1 MLSKRFGAI
10 ALCSSKIAPRHQA
23 TFRKNPGPN
32 AEQRRCLTELLSSS
46 QPTYLGNLIS
56 TTKTVVIQPPTDSQQ
71 PMKSEPGF
79 QPNSNPQR
87 SGWSISEPVL
97 AWLETVDQSALDGK
111 AGEESWNIGWVFAA
125 LRRRA
130 PIILGVAAG
139 TTVAATV
146 LILNQANNTPPSYV
160 GSFDLLVEPVT
171 NEAQASR
178 QTATAQ
184 SEAVGGTDVTRP
196 QLDYATQI
204 RILRNPQLIKP
215 LVERLQARDPDLT
228 DEVARQILER
238 RLVVE
243 RLSNR
248 IGNKDENTKIIRVS
262 YQDNDPAVV
271 LSALE
276 DLAGNYLKYALEQ
289 RQTSIGQA
297 VKFID
302 DQLPALQA
310 QVDRLQARLQAFR
323 ESNTLID
330 PALEG
335 TQLTQQSGALR
346 QERLTANTNLAEAR
360 SRYAALAA
368 NDPVAIL
375 SQAPEY
381 GTLLGLFQQYEAEL
395 ATEAARLT
403 DLNPDMQYLRER
415 RDNLQQLI
423 NREARRVL
431 DKVEDQIR
439 VLEDRNQAIAQSE
452 SQIQQQI
459 RSLPAAAN
467 EYDEIQRQLN
477 IATGILTEFSA
488 RQKALQ
494 IDAAQQQ
501 TPWELINPPTLLR
514 DANGEP
520 KNVSS
525 INVGQYLM
533 LAALLG
539 SLLGIGVG
547 LLIEILADRYH
558 APEEL
563 KSGARLP
570 VLGQIPLQPQPIFT
584 ADQQLSPLFLESFQ
598 SLLTRVNLL
607 SASQPL
613 RSLTIS
619 SATPEEG
626 KSTVALYLA
635 QAAASLGQRVL
646 LVDADLRRPTLH
658 ERLSLPNDLGLTD
671 LLSDNDVTLKQVIRR
686 RSPDSSLYVITAGSM
701 APNPIRL
708 LTSPRMQEVAR
719 QCAGLFD
726 LVIYDTPPIMNLA
739 DSSVVAAYTNGTL
752 IVASLGHLQRKQLS
766 DALETFRVS
775 NLPILGIVAN
785 RVRVNEKA
793 VYSAYTRV

>member
-1 MLSKRFGAI
+1 M
-10 ALCSSKIAPRHQA
+10 KIER
-23 TFRKNPGPN
+23 N
-32 AEQRRCLTELLSSS
+32 
-46 QPTYLGNLIS
+46 
-56 TTKTVVIQPPTDSQQ
+56 
-71 PMKSEPGF
+71 F
-79 QPNSNPQR
+79 QSDGSNPRRNDWQG
-87 SGWSISEPVL
+87 SGQFLPGSNTSNYEPIEASPVAEPWDL
-97 AWLETVDQSALDGK
+97 DWLFS
-111 AGEESWNIGWVFAA
+111 A
-125 LRRRA
+125 LRRRS
-130 PIILGVAAG
+130 PIIAVVAIATTAISAGVATFLE
-139 TTVAATV
+139 TTT
-146 LILNQANNTPPSYV
+146 TPSFI
-160 GSFDLLVEPVT
+160 GNFDLLVEPVT
-171 NEAQASR
+171 AEAQAARQSASAQVDSLAGANVQSSR
-178 QTATAQ
+178 
-184 SEAVGGTDVTRP
+184 
-196 QLDYATQI
+196 LDYETQI
-204 RILRNPQLIKP
+204 RILRSPQLTQPLIANLQAQYPDLKP
-215 LVERLQARDPDLT
+215 EIAQQILDRNLIVERVTYQQEKT
-228 DEVARQILER
+228 QQ
-238 RLVVE
+238 
-243 RLSNR
+243 
-248 IGNKDENTKIIRVS
+248 GTKIIRVTYRNS
-262 YQDNDPAVV
+262 SPEVV
-271 LSALE
+271 LDTLE
-276 DLAGNYLKYALEQ
+276 QLSGIYLTYALEQ
-289 RQTSIGQA
+289 RQTNIGQA

-302 DQLPALQA
+302 EQIPELQA
-310 QVDRLQARLQAFR
+310 QVDRLQGRLQGFR
-323 ESNTLID
+323 ERNTLID

-335 TQLTQQSGALR
+335 NQLTQQSGALR
-346 QERLTANTNLAEAR
+346 QERLAANTNLTEAR

-395 ATEAARLT
+395 TTESARLT
-403 DLNPDMQYLRER
+403 DLNPDMQYLQER

-431 DKVEDQIR
+431 DKVDDQIR
-439 VLEDRNQAIAQSE
+439 VLEDRNRAIAQSE
-452 SQIQQQI
+452 GQIQQQI
-459 RSLPAAAN
+459 RNLPAAAN

-494 IDAAQQQ
+494 VDAAQQQ
-501 TPWELINPPTLLR
+501 TPWELINPPTLQR
-514 DANGEP
+514 GPDGEP
-520 KNVSS
+520 LNTSDVNKTRF
-525 INVGQYLM
+525 LM
-533 LAALLG
+533 LAAVLG

-547 LLIEILADRYH
+547 LLVEVLTDRYH
-558 APEEL
+558 APDEL

-598 SLLTRVNLL
+598 SLLTRINLL

-646 LVDADLRRPTLH
+646 LIDADLRRPTLH
-658 ERLSLPNDLGLTD
+658 ERLSVPNDLGLTD
-671 LLSDNDVTLKQVIRR
+671 LLSDNDVSLKQVIRR

-752 IVASLGHLQRKQLS
+752 IVASLGQLQRKQLS
-766 DALETFRVS
+766 DALDTFRVS

>member
-1 MLSKRFGAI
+1 MENS
-10 ALCSSKIAPRHQA
+10 A
-23 TFRKNPGPN
+23 T
-32 AEQRRCLTELLSSS
+32 
-46 QPTYLGNLIS
+46 PT
-56 TTKTVVIQPPTDSQQ
+56 
-71 PMKSEPGF
+71 
-79 QPNSNPQR
+79 
-87 SGWSISEPVL
+87 
-97 AWLETVDQSALDGK
+97 
-111 AGEESWNIGWVFAA
+111 
-125 LRRRA
+125 
-130 PIILGVAAG
+130 
-139 TTVAATV
+139 
-146 LILNQANNTPPSYV
+146 YV

-171 NEAQASR
+171 AEAQAARQSASAQVDPLVSTNVQLSR
-178 QTATAQ
+178 
-184 SEAVGGTDVTRP
+184 
-196 QLDYATQI
+196 LDYETQI
-204 RILRNPQLIKP
+204 RILRSPQLTQP
-215 LVERLQARDPDLT
+215 LITDLLERYPELTPELAQQVLEKNLTVERISYLRDG
-228 DEVARQILER
+228 RQE
-238 RLVVE
+238 
-243 RLSNR
+243 
-248 IGNKDENTKIIRVS
+248 GTKIIRVVYKDS
-262 YQDNDPAVV
+262 SP
-271 LSALE
+271 SALIDTLE
-276 DLAGNYLKYALEQ
+276 KLSGIYLTYALEQ
-289 RQTSIGQA
+289 RQTNIGQA

-302 DQLPALQA
+302 EQIPELQA
-310 QVDRLQARLQAFR
+310 QVDRLQGRLQVFR
-323 ESNTLID
+323 ERNTLID

-335 TQLTQQSGALR
+335 GQLTQQSGALR
-346 QERLTANTNLAEAR
+346 QERLAANTNLVEAR

-368 NDPVAIL
+368 SDPVAIL
-375 SQAPEY
+375 TEAPEY
-381 GTLLGLFQQYEAEL
+381 GTLLNLFQQLEGEL
-395 ATEAARLT
+395 AVEAARLT
-403 DLNPDMQYLRER
+403 DLNPDMQYIQER
-415 RDNLQQLI
+415 RDNIQQLI
-423 NREARRVL
+423 NREAQRVL
-431 DKVEDQIR
+431 GKVEDQIR
-439 VLEDRNQAIAQSE
+439 VLEDRNRAIAQSE

-494 IDAAQQQ
+494 VDAAQQQ
-501 TPWELINPPTLLR
+501 TPWELINPPTLQR
-514 DANGEP
+514 GPDGEP
-520 KNVSS
+520 LNTSD
-525 INVGQYLM
+525 INKTRFII
-533 LAALLG
+533 LAAVLG

-547 LLIEILADRYH
+547 LLVEILTDRYH
-558 APEEL
+558 APDEL

-646 LVDADLRRPTLH
+646 LIDADLRRPTLH
-658 ERLSLPNDLGLTD
+658 ERLSVPNDLGLTD
-671 LLSDNDVTLKQVIRR
+671 LLSDNDVSLKQVIRR

-739 DSSVVAAYTNGTL
+739 DSSVIAAYTNGTL
-752 IVASLGHLQRKQLS
+752 IVASLGQLQRKQLS
-766 DALETFRVS
+766 EALESFRVS

>member
-1 MLSKRFGAI
+1 MKIERGSQSSGSNPWQNERPGLARALS
-10 ALCSSKIAPRHQA
+10 
-23 TFRKNPGPN
+23 N
-32 AEQRRCLTELLSSS
+32 AETLD
-46 QPTYLGNLIS
+46 Y
-56 TTKTVVIQPPTDSQQ
+56 
-71 PMKSEPGF
+71 
-79 QPNSNPQR
+79 
-87 SGWSISEPVL
+87 
-97 AWLETVDQSALDGK
+97 ASAE
-111 AGEESWNIGWVFAA
+111 AAPEEGQWDLNWVFNS
-125 LRRRA
+125 LKRRA
-130 PIILGVAAG
+130 PIIAGVAIATTGLAAG
-139 TTVAATV
+139 LLAFLESTT
-146 LILNQANNTPPSYV
+146 TPTYL

-171 NEAQASR
+171 AEAQATR
-178 QTATAQ
+178 QTASAQ
-184 SEAVGGTDVTRP
+184 GESLGVANVQQSR
-196 QLDYATQI
+196 LDYETQI
-204 RILRNPQLIKP
+204 RILRSPQLTQPIIAS
-215 LVERLQARDPDLT
+215 LQTRYPELRPEIAQ
-228 DEVARQILER
+228 QILDQN
-238 RLVVE
+238 LVVE
-243 RLSNR
+243 RIR
-248 IGNKDENTKIIRVS
+248 DPRATEQMPGTKIIRVI
-262 YQDNDPAVV
+262 YEDTTPQAVLETLEQ
-271 LSALE
+271 LS
-276 DLAGNYLKYALEQ
+276 GIYLTYALEQ
-289 RQTSIGQA
+289 RQTNIGQA

-302 DQLPALQA
+302 EQIPELQA
-310 QVDRLQARLQAFR
+310 QVDRLQSRLQEFR
-323 ESNTLID
+323 ERNTLID

-335 TQLTQQSGALR
+335 TQLTQQSGALQ
-346 QERLTANTNLAEAR
+346 QERLAATTNLTEAR
-360 SRYAALAA
+360 SRYTALAA

-395 ATEAARLT
+395 ATESARMT
-403 DLNPDMQYLRER
+403 DLNPDMQYIQER
-415 RDNLQQLI
+415 RDNIQQLI

-439 VLEDRNQAIAQSE
+439 VLEDRNRAIAQSE

-494 IDAAQQQ
+494 VDAAQQQ
-501 TPWELINPPTLLR
+501 TPWELINPPTLQR
-514 DANGEP
+514 GPDGEP
-520 KNVSS
+520 LNTSD
-525 INVGQYLM
+525 INKTRFII
-533 LAALLG
+533 LAAVLG

-547 LLIEILADRYH
+547 LLVEILTDRYH
-558 APEEL
+558 APDEL

-658 ERLSLPNDLGLTD
+658 ERLSVPNDLGLTD
-671 LLSDNDVTLKQVIRR
+671 LLSDNDVSLKQVIRR

-739 DSSVVAAYTNGTL
+739 DSSVIAAYTNGTL
-752 IVASLGHLQRKQLS
+752 IVASLGQLQRKQLS
-766 DALETFRVS
+766 EALESFRVS